1 MSIKRLSSFVKFLE
15 EKAGFKFNLNL
26 FDHRLKLQKYV
37 YIGKLFGLPLSY
49 SYNIYLRGP
58 YSPDLALDYYRL
70 ANTPSDGSD
79 YDRELGGFDANGFLK
94 LVKGQDA
101 DWLEVAATML
111 SIHSRYRSMADKR
124 KLKEIILAMTKD
136 IKSFIPNASTV
147 VENVFGEL
155 SKRGLIE
162 A

>member
-1 MSIKRLSSFVKFLE
+1 MRIKRLSAFIKFLE
-15 EKAGFKFNLNL
+15 EKVGFTFNLIL
-26 FDHRLKLQKYV
+26 FDNRLKLQKYV
-37 YIGKLFGLPLSY
+37 YIGKLFGLSLPY

-58 YSPDLALDYYRL
+58 YSPDLALDYYKM
-70 ANTPSDGSD
+70 ANTHSDTSD
-79 YDRELGGFDANGFLK
+79 YYRELEGFDTNKFLD

-111 SIHSRYRSMADKR
+111 SISSRYRSVADKR
-124 KLKEIILAMTKD
+124 KLKEIILTTTED
-136 IKSFIPNASTV
+136 IKSFIPNASTI